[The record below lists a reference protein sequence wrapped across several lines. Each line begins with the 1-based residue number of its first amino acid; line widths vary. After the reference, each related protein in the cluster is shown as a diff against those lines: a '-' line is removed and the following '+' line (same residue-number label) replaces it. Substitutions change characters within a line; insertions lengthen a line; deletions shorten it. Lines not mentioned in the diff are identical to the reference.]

1 MTIVLILI
9 FLALV
14 LCLAGFV
21 GGALLLVGFL
31 SKRRRMRRAGT
42 IVLVSSLLGLA
53 GSFAYVSVK
62 VLNKLKDASPKQ
74 YWRALVDAAFDD
86 TGIRPLDPTKA
97 KQMLSGNL
105 TNTAFLSGVE
115 VQGVWVQGAV
125 LSYGY
130 FLYSADERELLSA
143 VASAPTNSSFELPSD
158 TACREITWAEC
169 KEKLLYP
176 KGPQRNLP
184 GWAPEAVVE
193 QRCYSCLRCP
203 WLHTI
208 LIDGKTGKV
217 YHSISEIR
225 E

>member
-1 MTIVLILI
+1 MTTVIVLISVTI
-9 FLALV
+9 V

-31 SKRRRMRRAGT
+31 TKRRRMSRAGT
-42 IVLVSSLLGLA
+42 IVLVSTLLGLT
-53 GSFAYVSVK
+53 GSFTYLSVR
-62 VLNKLKDASPKQ
+62 VFSKLKDASPKH
-74 YWRALVDAAFDD
+74 YWQALVDAAFDD
-86 TGIRPLDPTKA
+86 TAIRPLDPTKA
-97 KQMLSGNL
+97 KQVLSGSL
-105 TNTAFLSGVE
+105 TNTAFLSGVD

-130 FLYSADERELLSA
+130 FLYSADEKDVLSA
-143 VASAPTNSSFELPSD
+143 VASAPTNSSFQFPSD
-158 TACREITWAEC
+158 TACRGVTWAEC
-169 KEKLLYP
+169 KQKLLYP

-193 QRCYSCLRCP
+193 KRCYSCLRCP

-217 YHSISEIR
+217 YHAISEIR